1 MAWVL
6 FIVGPTASG
15 KSAWALDLAARW
27 NGTVVNADSR
37 QFYRDARIGTACPPD
52 EWLRRVPHRLYALL
66 SPDHRVSAGTYVG
79 MARAVIQECWRS
91 GRLPIVVGG
100 SGLYYRA
107 LRYGLHP
114 PVGADPAVRQH
125 LEARHRQEGLAA
137 LYAELQAVDPTTAR
151 RIHPNDARRVLR
163 ALEIYYQ
170 TGEPPSR
177 WQPGWRCPVLPSV
190 ALGLLPP
197 PDRLRERIVRRNR
210 DFWSMGWL
218 DEVVRLIERGVP
230 LEAPVFESIGYR
242 RIAEWWRAGRPL
254 SEADLL
260 AQVDRE
266 TWDLARRQ
274 IKWFRREPD
283 VLWWTEP
290 PPLPVVERFVRP
302 KLCGYPAPLMKRAGP
317 CS

>member
-1 MAWVL
+1 VTWVL

-15 KSAWALDLAARW
+15 KSAWALDLAVRW
-27 NGTVVNADSR
+27 NGTIVNADSR
-37 QFYRDARIGTACPPD
+37 QFYQDARIGTACPPD
-52 EWLRRVPHRLYALL
+52 AWLRQVPHRLYAFLP
-66 SPDHRVSAGTYVG
+66 PDRRVSAGLYAE
-79 MARAVIQECWRS
+79 MARDVIRECWRS

-114 PVGADPAVRQH
+114 PVGADPAVRRN
-125 LEARHRQEGLAA
+125 LEERHRQEGLAA
-137 LYAELQAVDPTTAR
+137 LYAELRAVDPVTAD

-163 ALEIYYQ
+163 ALEIYYR
-170 TGEPPSR
+170 TGQPPSR
-177 WQPGWRCPVLPSV
+177 WRPGWRRPVFPSV

-197 PDRLRERIVRRNR
+197 PQSLQERIARRNR

-218 DEVVRLIERGVP
+218 DEVLRLVRRGVP
-230 LEAPVFESIGYR
+230 PEAPVWESIGYR
-242 RIAEWWRAGRPL
+242 LIAEWWQARRPF
-254 SEADLL
+254 SEAELL
-260 AQVDRE
+260 TRIDRQ

-290 PPLPVVERFVRP
+290 PPLDVLERFVRSR
-302 KLCGYPAPLMKRAGP
+302 LRAQTTWAL
-317 CS
+317 

>member
-15 KSAWALDLAARW
+15 KSAWALDLAIRW

-37 QFYRDARIGTACPPD
+37 QFYRDARIGTACPPA
-52 EWLRRVPHRLYALL
+52 EWFRQAPHRLYAFLP
-66 SPDHRVSAGTYVG
+66 PDQQISAGAYAR
-79 MARAVIQECWRS
+79 MAWAVIRGCWRS

-107 LRYGLHP
+107 VRYGLHP
-114 PVGADPAVRQH
+114 PVGADPSVRRH
-125 LEARHRQEGLAA
+125 LEQRYRQEGLTT
-137 LYAELQAVDPTTAR
+137 LYMELQAVDPTAAR

-177 WQPGWRCPVLPSV
+177 WRPGWRRPVFPSI

-197 PDRLRERIVRRNR
+197 PNRLREQIVGRNR
-210 DFWSMGWL
+210 EFWSMGWL
-218 DEVVRLIERGVP
+218 DEVVQLIERGVS
-230 LEAPVFESIGYR
+230 LDAPVFEPIGYR
-242 RIAEWWRAGRPL
+242 GIAGWWQAGRPVP
-254 SEADLL
+254 EADLL

-266 TWDLARRQ
+266 GWNLARRQ

-290 PPLPVVERFVRP
+290 PPLHVVERFIRP
-302 KLCGYPAPLMKRAGP
+302 RLLGSSGP
-317 CS
+317 STERTL

>member
-15 KSAWALDLAARW
+15 KSAWALDLAVRW

-37 QFYRDARIGTACPPD
+37 QFYRDARIGTACPPV
-52 EWLRRVPHRLYALL
+52 EWFQRVPHRLYAFLP
-66 SPDHRVSAGTYVG
+66 PDRWLSAGTYGG
-79 MARAVIQECWRS
+79 MAWDVIQECWRS

-107 LRYGLHP
+107 VRYGLHP
-114 PVGADPAVRQH
+114 PVGADPAVRRR
-125 LEARHRQEGLAA
+125 LEERCRQEGLAA
-137 LYAELQAVDPTTAR
+137 LYAELQAVDLTTAR

-177 WQPGWRCPVLPSV
+177 WRPGWRHPVLPSV

-197 PDRLRERIVRRNR
+197 PDRLQAQIVRRNR

-218 DEVVRLIERGVP
+218 GEVVRLIEQGVS
-230 LEAPVFESIGYR
+230 LDAPVFESIGYR
-242 RIAEWWRAGRPL
+242 RIAEWWQAGRPIP
-254 SEADLL
+254 EADLL
-260 AQVDRE
+260 AQIDRE
-266 TWDLARRQ
+266 VWDLARRQ

-283 VLWWTEP
+283 ILWWTEP
-290 PPLPVVERFVRP
+290 PPLPVVERFLRP
-302 KLCGYPAPLMKRAGP
+302 KLRWRLGLGVGYP
-317 CS
+317 S